1 MRVSFRE
8 TLWFKKGAL
17 DAEVAQSATVTGPI
31 RVDTLP
37 IEDRYLEDGS
47 LSPRDSLTY
56 GLAGGTTQ
64 PLELVR
70 IAPDAGADADDAG
83 VPERALVAEMK
94 TGRRIVFAMM
104 AAALALVA
112 GGATL
117 MIS

>member
-64 PLELVR
+64 PLEVVR
-70 IAPDAGADADDAG
+70 IAPDARADDAG